1 MTATPT
7 GAPSYARRCAHA
19 LNSLHA
25 IPYFTDDLA
34 KELAE
39 FGVTDPSGV
48 YLASRVSPLGV
59 VGAPV
64 VTAVCNAFAPG
75 FVAERVPALWDLVTP
90 ERAVEARLRSAGAAL
105 ERLLGTD
112 VVRSDAMAE
121 AAALATRAAA
131 AGRFPGRPLFAA
143 NAALDRPEEPHIAL
157 WHAATLLREYRGDG
171 HVTALARFE
180 LTGVHALVID
190 CASDLGMAKE
200 IVMPQRGWT
209 EEEWA
214 TAEAELRARGLVA
227 GDGTLTARGAEVR
240 AEVERETDRLD
251 REPYAFLGEAD
262 VEKLARYVHGLV
274 GAAGRAGA
282 FIPQLLHFFAPDTDA
297 WNRL

>member
-34 KELAE
+34 KELAPS
-39 FGVTDPSGV
+39 GVTDPTGV

-59 VGAPV
+59 VDAPV
-64 VTAVCNAFAPG
+64 VTAVCNAFAPR
-75 FVAERVPALWDLVTP
+75 FVAERIPALWEKVSP
-90 ERAVEARLRSAGAAL
+90 ERAIEARLKTAGAAL
-105 ERLLGTD
+105 ERLLGAD
-112 VVRSDAMAE
+112 VVRSEAMAE
-121 AAALATRAAA
+121 AAALAGVAAS

-143 NAALDRPEEPHIAL
+143 NAALDVPGEPHLAL
-157 WHAATLLREYRGDG
+157 WHAATLLREYRGEG
-171 HVTALARFE
+171 HITALAHAE

-190 CASDLGMAKE
+190 CASDLGMSKR

-214 TAEAELRARGLVA
+214 AAEEELRERGLVDR
-227 GDGTLTARGAEVR
+227 DGALTARGTAVR
-240 AEVERETDRLD
+240 EEVERETNRLD
-251 REPYAFLGEAD
+251 RAPYALLGDAD
-262 VEKLARYVHGLV
+262 TERLALYVHGLV
-274 GAAGRAGA
+274 SAAGRAGA
-282 FIPQLLHFFAPDTDA
+282 FIPQLLPFFAPDTDA
-297 WNRL
+297 WNKL